1 MIFVNFKTFKE
12 GSGESALVLTRILE
26 EVSVDQNIK
35 IIPCIQPIDL
45 KEVAQNSSLEVWAQA
60 IDPVSYGAHTGS
72 ILPED
77 AVEASAKGTLLNHS
91 EHKFQKF
98 DDLVQANKRAQD
110 LGLKT
115 LIFASNLEELAKV
128 CELKPT
134 FVSYEPP
141 ELIGSA
147 TTSVAKAQPEIV
159 ARAVV
164 VSKKSGIPLI
174 VGAGIKSGEDVRKS
188 RELGAV
194 GVAVAS
200 AIVTAKDPKKELLN
214 LVEGFE

>member
-12 GSGESALVLTRILE
+12 ASGESALVLTKILE
-26 EVSVDQNIK
+26 DVALDNNIK
-35 IIPCIQPIDL
+35 IIPCVQTIDL
-45 KEVAQNSSLEVWAQA
+45 KVVAQNSSLEVWAQA
-60 IDPVSYGAHTGS
+60 VDPVTYGAHTGS

-77 AVEASAKGTLLNHS
+77 ALEAGAKGTLLNHS

-98 DDLVQANKRAQD
+98 DDLKDANTRCGE

-115 LIFASNLEELAKV
+115 LIFASHLTELVKV

-141 ELIGSA
+141 ELIGSKS
-147 TTSVAKAQPEIV
+147 TSVAEAQPEIIAKAVEV
-159 ARAVV
+159 ARRA
-164 VSKKSGIPLI
+164 GIPLI
-174 VGAGIKSGEDVRKS
+174 VGAGIKSADDVRKS

-200 AIVTAKDPKKELLN
+200 AIVAASDPKKELLE
-214 LVEGFE
+214 LIDGFR